1 MKLKLVTRLDKR
13 NTAMLKIVDDGVISA
28 LCDVIA
34 FFPVYGQFST
44 ILKPDSGR
52 MACNFFI
59 LFNSNPLS
67 YKK

>member
-13 NTAMLKIVDDGVISA
+13 NTAMLKIVDDGVILA

-52 MACNFFI
+52 MV
-59 LFNSNPLS
+59 
-67 YKK
+67 YKTYIWINNNL